1 MAFNQTDIDFFK
13 KYNWS
18 FQPQNTNEWWAFYD
32 ESFKRFWLNDTG
44 KFGDETFK
52 RSQQNFVGDWR
63 ISSGT
68 FYLDFYNGNSSP
80 YDEAYFDE
88 TQKKRQEEDNNRKNK
103 KEEKKSTPTVS
114 REIKNM
120 DDFRAGLPKD
130 AVKTS
135 KFDCEPIWDDSE
147 NWFVKDF
154 KPQNL
159 NDAAK
164 NFIKWFLT
172 IAPNWFTGTKSMLC
186 GYKSNGDLVSST
198 HEDYNTNVIK
208 TLTKNKNK
216 RGSIF
221 GNKNNYD
228 IWKMEKKDEINNWLK
243 TPIVESL
250 NNKLN
255 NKKLEKLINKK
266 LNETLNRKVL
276 SKEKIKR
283 KLMKISEH
291 FYGGN
296 RKKSMSVLLEDADI
310 NAINQNSIS
319 SDDKEYF
326 TKTFNYLFHNSDNLL
341 VDELLK
347 TVFSIL
353 SISPESLIGKNIRSQ
368 FEGMTNTDLSELFLN
383 CELVCNKIVDAI
395 QPTVVSELPSE
406 QPDSLMGMIHQ
417 SISDDLISQK
427 TRETLKLKIS
437 QKICPQLTAS
447 KEQIMKISDDIKQK
461 FTDEIV

>member
-1 MAFNQTDIDFFK
+1 MAFEQTEIDLFK
-13 KYNWS
+13 KYDLC
-18 FQPQNTNEWWAFYD
+18 FRETKKPD
-32 ESFKRFWLNDTG
+32 EYWNFLDDGGNNHWLNESN
-44 KFGDETFK
+44 KFGNNNFK
-52 RSQQNFVGDWR
+52 SAKQNFVGTWEVNNGL
-63 ISSGT
+63 ILT
-68 FYLDFYNGNSSP
+68 FDDGNVRNLDINYLDSLQERRSKY
-80 YDEAYFDE
+80 
-88 TQKKRQEEDNNRKNK
+88 KKSGK
-103 KEEKKSTPTVS
+103 KEEEKSTPTVS

-266 LNETLNRKVL
+266 LNETLDRKVL